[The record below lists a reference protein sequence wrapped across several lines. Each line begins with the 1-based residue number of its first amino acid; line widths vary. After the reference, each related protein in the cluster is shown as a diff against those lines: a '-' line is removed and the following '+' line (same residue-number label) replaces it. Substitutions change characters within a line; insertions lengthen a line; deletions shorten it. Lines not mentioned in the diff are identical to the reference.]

1 MAASSR
7 ESAAICRLVRATTV
21 KTRTQFRMNLELLV
35 RLIIFHRLFPTD
47 IQMDT
52 RRIQIQNTRE
62 DVQIEKVLLAL
73 YILRLHVKERVQEY
87 LYFRY

>member
-1 MAASSR
+1 
-7 ESAAICRLVRATTV
+7 
-21 KTRTQFRMNLELLV
+21 
-35 RLIIFHRLFPTD
+35 
-47 IQMDT
+47 MDT